1 MQNVAN
7 EDTKYKLFNEWLQ
20 HNGVTQATSQYCNA
34 LRNYDAS
41 KYRLKTGE
49 LFSTIPELNYSHLLL
64 INDATSVLNM
74 YTSIKGQYEIY
85 AASTDRWRDD
95 HNTLSAALKKYAAFL
110 SSNGMESTTAN
121 IAIVDNTN
129 LPSRNTIWYGAPGTG
144 KSYQLNELLKD
155 SFADRYERV
164 TFYADYL
171 HSQFVGSYKPI
182 TVANTDTVKQ
192 ETGAATH
199 IEYRFR
205 PGPFTRVLIQA
216 LNHPG
221 DIYALVIEELNRA
234 EAASVFGDVFQLLD
248 RNKDGRSEYAISVS
262 EDLREYLETDGEGP
276 NYLTEDGR
284 TTLGKLTETDDCSQ
298 IVIPNNMYILATMN
312 SADQGVFP
320 LDTAFKRRWDFEYV
334 SIDAGENATDKN
346 GERVVKDKKW
356 ATDYRH
362 TINENLLDAGIPEDK
377 QMGPFF
383 LGNANDSVFG
393 DDAFDKA
400 MKNKVIMYL
409 FEDAA
414 RYRPEIVF
422 DLDTIGATKD
432 SLSLSKLFKAW
443 DDKDHG
449 NYGIFKGLDTQ
460 TKPTRVVPDNDD
472 GNDGSEQ
479 EANGPSEDP
488 KPTDSA
494 DQQTENNPQ

>member
-1 MQNVAN
+1 M
-7 EDTKYKLFNEWLQ
+7 
-20 HNGVTQATSQYCNA
+20 
-34 LRNYDAS
+34 RN
-41 KYRLKTGE
+41 
-49 LFSTIPELNYSHLLL
+49 
-64 INDATSVLNM
+64 
-74 YTSIKGQYEIY
+74 SIFKKQYEKTNKNNNW
-85 AASTDRWRDD
+85 SSD
-95 HNTLSAALKKYAAFL
+95 HNLLTAALAKYAEFL
-110 SSNGMESTTAN
+110 SGKGKESAGTNAVKPDD
-121 IAIVDNTN
+121 IN

-144 KSYQLNELLKD
+144 KSYKLNELLKE
-155 SFADRYERV
+155 SFAGRFERV

-216 LNHPG
+216 LNDPNNV
-221 DIYALVIEELNRA
+221 YALVIEELNRA

-334 SIDAGENATDKN
+334 DIDDGKDATDKN
-346 GERVVKDKKW
+346 GDQVVKDKKW
-356 ATDYRH
+356 VNDYRH
-362 TINENLLDAGIPEDK
+362 TINENLLEAGVPEDK

-422 DLDTIGATKD
+422 DLDTIGATKEN
-432 SLSLSKLFKAW
+432 LSLGKLFKAW
-443 DDKDHG
+443 DDK

-460 TKPTRVVPDNDD
+460 AKLTDDTSDND
-472 GNDGSEQ
+472 GNDHDNGQ
-479 EANGPSEDP
+479 EAGDSSRDA
-488 KPTDSA
+488 KSAAPTDP
-494 DQQTENNPQ
+494 QTENDHQ